1 MSKKID
7 NINIPKEILKDLRGF
22 EEVFEDYV
30 DSENY
35 KEQER
40 KNLEKSSPGKQY
52 ELENFLELENARLTR
67 LEIFLTKKISL
78 QANFSQTEKLTLTQ
92 INKKKEMKEKLYKEL
107 NKSDSIFQK
116 NLADFFNLHF
126 S

>member
-52 ELENFLELENARLTR
+52 ELESFLESENARLTR

-78 QANFSQTEKLTLTQ
+78 QANFSQTEKLTLIQ

-107 NKSDSIFQK
+107 NKSESIFQK
-116 NLADFFNLHF
+116 NLAIFFNLHF

>member
-67 LEIFLTKKISL
+67 LEIFLTNKISL